1 MPSYQGYRPYRSP
14 SAPKSPFSWEKIVAI
29 GAAILLLGGAAG
41 YAYDF
46 SQRKTE
52 QPVLAGTYTEGVID
66 DSPTKTERILSR
78 MTNIGLTYRDTDN
91 SIQPALAESWE
102 ISPDFKTYT
111 FKIREGHSSSG
122 LLSIIQN
129 NKTNWTGITI
139 TAPDENTLQ
148 FVLQEPLSLFL
159 STTTTPIFPYGPYEV
174 VKRDQRETILRPNS
188 NFALGQP
195 YIQKIVIKNYE
206 SQDQLSKAAKDG
218 EIQGSADFAD
228 VAPKQFA
235 KKDIELPRYHILFF
249 NVTRPAFKKV
259 DDRLRVINET
269 DGAQVNYTL
278 VASDSGIGSNA
289 ADSLIQKL
297 GPKHISVAVQKKNSI
312 ALQKEEILK
321 RDFDMLIYGID
332 YGVDRDYYPFW
343 HSSQTTG
350 AGLNISGLKDKELDG
365 MLEIARKEQ
374 DNNKRQ
380 ELNASIEKYLSD
392 KGLQQVLSQEKTS
405 FWVDKSIEGVVYSGV
420 DEIPDRFNL
429 VWKWYMKS
437 KKVR

>member
-1 MPSYQGYRPYRSP
+1 MPSYHGYRPYRDPSP
-14 SAPKSPFSWEKIVAI
+14 RPSVSWEKMVAI
-29 GAAILLLGGAAG
+29 GAVLLLVLGGLG

-46 SQRKTE
+46 SKRKNE
-52 QPVLAGTYTEGVID
+52 QPVLAGTYTEGVVD

-78 MTNIGLTYRDTDN
+78 MTNIGLTYRDADN

-102 ISPDFKTYT
+102 TSPDFKTYT
-111 FKIREGHSSSG
+111 FTIRDGYSAEG

-139 TAPDENTLQ
+139 TAPEENKLQ
-148 FVLQEPLSLFL
+148 FALQEPLSLFL
-159 STTTTPIFPYGPYEV
+159 STTTMPLFPYGPYEV
-174 VKRDQRETILRPNS
+174 VKRDQRETILRPNEH
-188 NFALGQP
+188 FALGEP
-195 YIQKIVIKNYE
+195 YIEKIIIKNYE
-206 SQDQLSKAAKDG
+206 SQEQLAKAAKDG
-218 EIQGSADFAD
+218 EIQGSADFTES
-228 VAPKQFA
+228 VPKQFTQ
-235 KKDIELPRYHILFF
+235 KDIDLPRYHVLFF

-259 DDRLRVINET
+259 DDRLRVINEK
-269 DGAQVNYTL
+269 DGAQVNYSL
-278 VASDSGIGSNA
+278 VASDSGIGSDQ
-289 ADSLIQKL
+289 ADALAQKL
-297 GPKHISVAVQKKNSI
+297 GPKHISLAIQKKNSI

-350 AGLNISGLKDKELDG
+350 SGLNISGLKDKELDT

-374 DNNKRQ
+374 DNSKRQ
-380 ELNASIEKYLSD
+380 ELNAQIEKYLSD
-392 KGLQQVLSQEKTS
+392 KGFQQILSQEKTS
-405 FWVDKSIEGVVYSGV
+405 FWIDKSIKGVVYSGI

-429 VWKWYMKS
+429 VWKWYIKS